1 MADVGILFL
10 VNTDHNIP
18 ALKTLPEKVISN
30 LPGQN
35 RVWGPDSRNCS
46 TSTCVFHFSDD
57 LILTKLKVHVYHIV
71 WIDLVTLGTGRT
83 LTCTLAAGIL

>member
-30 LPGQN
+30 LPG
-35 RVWGPDSRNCS
+35 RNS
-46 TSTCVFHFSDD
+46 GSGVQTHETVPLLLVFFTSLMT
-57 LILTKLKVHVYHIV
+57 LLKLKVHVYHIV

>member
-10 VNTDHNIP
+10 VNTDRNIL

-35 RVWGPDSRNCS
+35 SGSGVQTHETVPLLLVFF
-46 TSTCVFHFSDD
+46 TSLMT
-57 LILTKLKVHVYHIV
+57 
-71 WIDLVTLGTGRT
+71 
-83 LTCTLAAGIL
+83 